1 MIITAALTQ
10 TAAIIMDHRSM
21 AAITDMSTL
30 QELTLNL
37 IYHVRLFAIILLFI
51 TIKQIL
57 TVANNNLIRKY
68 FFGQIV

>member
-57 TVANNNLIRKY
+57 TIANNLIRKY
-68 FFGQIV
+68 FFGQIG